1 MKRVTKKMDKD
12 KITQSLRVFRERRDD
27 LLHED
32 SSTFDL
38 NVQRFLEFCDQDE
51 LVKPITDSIEKNPQ
65 MDGEAWWQR
74 VASSE
79 REISFPS
86 NIDEDMA
93 LRLAILRSLAKNPRH
108 IYSFS
113 FAMGKS
119 KGREGIDP
127 FRSAVIRPLV
137 NELSERVSKAADIAT
152 PEVRALQAVPLSRIP
167 SAKETRI
174 FLSHKSVDKPIVM
187 RYYNALKEL
196 GFEPWLDQPDMP
208 AGTNLERGIFDGF
221 EKSCAAVFFI
231 TENFKDENYLATEVD
246 YAIAQKRK
254 KGKKFSIITLRYP
267 TSSAIPGLLNTYIYK
282 DVQNDLDGLTE
293 VLRSLPIELGP
304 VRWKQEVI

>member
-1 MKRVTKKMDKD
+1 MDKD
-12 KITQSLRVFRERRDD
+12 KLTQSLRVFRERRDD

-51 LVKPITDSIEKNPQ
+51 LVKPIIDSIEKNQ
-65 MDGEAWWQR
+65 QIDGEAWWQR
-74 VASSE
+74 VASSD

-93 LRLAILRSLAKNPRH
+93 LRFAILRSLAKNPRH
-108 IYSFS
+108 IFSFS
-113 FAMGKS
+113 FALGKS

-127 FRSAVIRPLV
+127 FRSLVIRPLV

-152 PEVRALQAVPLSRIP
+152 PEERALQAVPLSRIP

-174 FLSHKSVDKPIVM
+174 FLSHKSVDKPFVL

-208 AGTNLERGIFDGF
+208 TGTNLERGIFDGF

-231 TENFKDENYLATEVD
+231 TENFKDERYLAAEVD
-246 YAIAQKRK
+246 YAIAQKRQ
-254 KGKKFSIITLRYP
+254 KGDKFAIITLRYP
-267 TSSAIPGLLNTYIYK
+267 NASPVPKLLTPYIYT
-282 DVQNDLDGLTE
+282 DVQNDLDGFHELI
-293 VLRSLPIELGP
+293 RALPIELGP
-304 VRWKQEVI
+304 IRWKKDLV